1 MNSVGCGGVGAW
13 MRADKGSGTVVGV
26 GLVMAAAML
35 LSTILA
41 VGNVLY
47 CRSVAQTAADHAA
60 LAAATALYESSGD
73 PCAEGGS
80 TAAAN
85 RARLTGCAITG
96 EDVTVTAAVPTRVP
110 FVVDAS
116 ARARAGP
123 KDCG

>member
-1 MNSVGCGGVGAW
+1 MNSVAGLNAW
-13 MRADKGSGTVVGV
+13 TRSDEGSGTVVGV
-26 GLVMAAAML
+26 GLVMVAAVL
-35 LSTILA
+35 LSAILA

-60 LAAATALYESSGD
+60 LAAAAALYESAGD

-85 RARLTGCAITG
+85 RARMTGCAIDG
-96 EDVTVTAAVPTRVP
+96 EDVTVTAAVSTRVP
-110 FVVDAS
+110 FVGDAS